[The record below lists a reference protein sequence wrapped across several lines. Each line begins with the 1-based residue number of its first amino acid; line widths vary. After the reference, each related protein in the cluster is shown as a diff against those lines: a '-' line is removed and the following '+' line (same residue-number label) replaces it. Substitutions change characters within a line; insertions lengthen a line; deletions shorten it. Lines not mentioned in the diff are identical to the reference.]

1 MLLIVCHAGSAAL
14 LLFLQFCRFV
24 ITSSALIKAHPVIRF
39 YVGPLPPSL
48 SLSHALQLPLTD
60 ECSALSTKVKS
71 YFKPVA
77 IDFPWRAWLARLK
90 FKG

>member
-1 MLLIVCHAGSAAL
+1 MLDP
-14 LLFLQFCRFV
+14 F
-24 ITSSALIKAHPVIRF
+24 
-39 YVGPLPPSL
+39 PLL

-77 IDFPWRAWLARLK
+77 IDFPWRAWLVRLK

>member
-1 MLLIVCHAGSAAL
+1 MLLIVCHAGSATL

-39 YVGPLPPSL
+39 YVAPLPALPLFL
-48 SLSHALQLPLTD
+48 SLQLPLTD

-77 IDFPWRAWLARLK
+77 IDFPWRAWLASLK

>member
-39 YVGPLPPSL
+39 YVAPLPAHPLFL
-48 SLSHALQLPLTD
+48 SLQLPLTD

-77 IDFPWRAWLARLK
+77 IDFPWRAWLASLK